1 MPETDEPAVSV
12 TLAEIAR
19 IAGVGRAA
27 VSNWRRRHGTFPA
40 PIGGTDTSPQFSLP
54 QVETWLREN
63 KKFKSPTGRMERLWP
78 RFDALG
84 DRDAMGRII
93 AALGIGDGDRY
104 PGAPALRLSPAE
116 RRLLE
121 DARAVAREEGT
132 SEVFR
137 FLLDRWLTAHVR
149 QIATTPEPLA
159 TVMTEIAAATTRRV
173 ETVLDPTCGT
183 GTLLCAAVRQWR
195 GTRLRLIGQDVDA
208 VLAALAA
215 ARLQVENGSRRIE
228 IQAKD
233 SLRDGTHANAEMDVV
248 LCSPPTNER
257 DWRQGVL
264 ATDPRW
270 AFGLPPRSESELAWV
285 QEVIASLSPDGT
297 GVLLLPPA
305 VATRRAGRRIRSN
318 LLRTGALRAIIA
330 LPVGAAAPYGVGLHL
345 WVVRRPPEQGPDN
358 GVLLVDT
365 GDCRATSSG
374 GRASIDWDAV
384 RDRVVAALHGEQAD
398 AARVLPPIELLGG
411 EVDLSPARHVAAAGT
426 AASGAELQDTW
437 SEFRERLE
445 HVAELTQ
452 MLSAL
457 GPSAG
462 AALPSVSV
470 AELER
475 AGAVTIR
482 PGRTGS
488 DKLLGSGDRPDDAVP
503 FLTMHDVMAGAR
515 DRHWVDVRDLPDAD
529 LTVAEPGDV
538 VVVGAQRAFDAWV
551 QEAERTALGAQLL
564 AIRPDPGQLDP
575 WYLAGC
581 LRTPANARRAGGHAS
596 TSSRV
601 DIRRLQ
607 VPRLPL
613 DEQRR
618 FGEIFRQ
625 LASFKGSLCALTEA
639 GTALGDTLGGLLAAG
654 HLQQP
659 GGS

>member
-27 VSNWRRRHGTFPA
+27 VSNWRRRHDTFPA
-40 PIGGTDTSPQFSLP
+40 PIGGTDSSPQFSLP
-54 QVETWLREN
+54 EVETWLRAN
-63 KKFKSPTGRMERLWP
+63 NRFKSPASPLERLWP

-84 DRDAMGRII
+84 DRDAMGRVI
-93 AALGIGDGDRY
+93 AALGLGDGDRNLV
-104 PGAPALRLSPAE
+104 APELQLNPAE
-116 RRLLE
+116 EALLE
-121 DARAVAREEGT
+121 DSRVVAREEGT
-132 SEVFR
+132 AEVFR

-149 QIATTPEPLA
+149 QIATTAEPLA
-159 TVMTEIAAATTRRV
+159 AVMAEIAAAATRQVR
-173 ETVLDPTCGT
+173 TVLDPACGT
-183 GTLLCAAVRQWR
+183 GALL
-195 GTRLRLIGQDVDA
+195 
-208 VLAALAA
+208 LAA
-215 ARLQVENGSRRIE
+215 ARQWENSRLRLVGQDSDAVIAAVAAARLRIENGNRRVE
-228 IQAKD
+228 VKAED
-233 SLRDGTHANAEMDVV
+233 SLRGGTHANAVMDVV

-257 DWRQGVL
+257 DWGQEEL

-285 QEVIASLSPDGT
+285 QEVIASLSPDGA
-297 GVLLLPPA
+297 GVLLLPPT

-318 LLRTGALRAIIA
+318 LLRTGALRAVVA

-345 WVVRRPPEQGPDN
+345 WVVRRPPETGTDD

-374 GRASIDWDAV
+374 TRAVIGWEAV
-384 RDRVVAALHGEQAD
+384 RDRAVAALQGEQVD

-411 EVDLSPARHVAAAGT
+411 DVDLSPARHVADAEPAT
-426 AASGAELQDTW
+426 SGAELRNAWTG
-437 SEFRERLE
+437 FHVRLDR
-445 HVAELTQ
+445 VTELSR
-452 MLSAL
+452 MLSAIE
-457 GPSAG
+457 PSSG
-462 AALPSVSV
+462 VPLSSVSV

-482 PGRTGS
+482 PGRPVP
-488 DKLLGSGDRPDDAVP
+488 DELLGRGDRPEDAVQ
-503 FLTMHDVMAGAR
+503 FLSMHDLMTGDQAR
-515 DRHWVDVRDLPDAD
+515 NWVDTRDLPDTE
-529 LTVAEPGDV
+529 LTVAEPGDI

-551 QEAERTALGAQLL
+551 QEPEHVVLGPQLM
-564 AIRPDPGQLDP
+564 AVRPDPEQLDP

-596 TSSRV
+596 TSSRI
-601 DIRRLQ
+601 DIRRLE

-613 DEQRR
+613 DEQRHY
-618 FGEIFRQ
+618 GELFRE
-625 LASFKGSLCALTEA
+625 LAAFTGTLRALAET

-654 HLQQP
+654 HLRP